1 MVDVSVVELKEI
13 EGISN
18 FTMKRANNSWNGI
31 VFQKKFNI
39 SNFQESVSTDQRVIV
54 QFVHF
59 HPDIYMNKIERSEIR
74 HNKLKPENVIEI
86 QIRFR
91 LINYNWAIVI
101 IHAENL
107 TCIIRNYKIHKN
119 IYL

>member
-1 MVDVSVVELKEI
+1 MVDVSAVELKEI

-39 SNFQESVSTDQRVIV
+39 SNFQESVLLCNLYIFIRIC
-54 QFVHF
+54 
-59 HPDIYMNKIERSEIR
+59 IYMNKIERSEIR
-74 HNKLKPENVIEI
+74 DNKLKPENVIEI

>member
-1 MVDVSVVELKEI
+1 
-13 EGISN
+13 
-18 FTMKRANNSWNGI
+18 
-31 VFQKKFNI
+31 
-39 SNFQESVSTDQRVIV
+39 
-54 QFVHF
+54 
-59 HPDIYMNKIERSEIR
+59 MNKIERSEIR
-74 HNKLKPENVIEI
+74 DNKLKPENVIEI